1 MSKIKILYTIPNFI
15 TAGSGR
21 VMVNI
26 LEGLDPQ
33 KFEPSVCV
41 LKRGGKIEA
50 ELEARGIPLLVLPF
64 TIPPKPYVSLPQRAR
79 QAARAFAPFN
89 FDLWHS
95 FHYADDYTEPLIA
108 RFAGAK
114 GWIYTKKSMMW
125 GSRAW
130 IMRSILA
137 TRILADNNDMP
148 KMFFDRYGLQKKL
161 TVIPHGVDLNHFK
174 PFPVNNDSFKQ
185 SFEIPKEATLVGL
198 VAHLVP
204 VKGHDLLIEAA
215 SLIPSIHLLFA
226 GRMSHQDYGAQLSNQ
241 AQALG
246 IRDRVYFLG
255 DVVDVPGF
263 LAQMDII
270 AMPSMKRGEG
280 CPVALLEAMACA
292 KACVATDV
300 PGSRDIIEDGVSG
313 LLVPAQ
319 DAAALAV
326 AIKQLAQSKDLRE
339 SIGKAARQRVEAH
352 FTIEREVA
360 AHEQLYQELMA
371 RKGYLRAKDNQS

>member
-280 CPVALLEAMACA
+280 CPVALLEAMACS

-313 LLVPAQ
+313 LLVPAE
-319 DAAALAV
+319 DAPALAAA
-326 AIKQLAQSKDLRE
+326 IKRLVQSKDLRE
-339 SIGKAARQRVEAH
+339 QMGAAARKRVVEH
-352 FTIEREVA
+352 FSIEKEVA
-360 AHEQLYQELMA
+360 AHQQLYLDVMA
-371 RKGYLRAKDNQS
+371 RKGRFGNS